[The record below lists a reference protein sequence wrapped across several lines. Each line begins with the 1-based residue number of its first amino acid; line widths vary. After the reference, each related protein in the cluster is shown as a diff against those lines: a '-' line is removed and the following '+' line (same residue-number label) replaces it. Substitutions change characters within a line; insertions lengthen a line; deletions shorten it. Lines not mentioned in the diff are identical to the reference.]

1 MSDFFNLNMEGQDIL
16 NCLANLSSDEVFTSS
31 KLANEMLDLLPQ
43 ELFTSPD
50 TKFLDPCCKSGVFLR
65 EIAKRLNKGLENWEP
80 DLQKR
85 IDHIFKEQLFAI
97 ATTQLTALLSRRSV
111 YCSKYPNSKYSV
123 CKFDNV
129 EGNIR
134 YRRIAHT
141 FKDNKCIYC
150 SATRDKYDRDS
161 SLENYAYEFIHM
173 KNPQEVLNM
182 KFDVVIGNPPYQLS
196 DGGGVGSSAMPL
208 YNQFIIEAKKLNPKF
223 LIMIIPSR
231 WMTGGKGLDK
241 FRDEM
246 IHDKRFNVLH
256 DFADSNECFKGVDIK
271 GGVCY
276 FRWDRDYNGKCE
288 CYRHDSDGVRKSKRF
303 LCEEGDDIFIRDDR
317 LISLKTK
324 VWKSNKSDSVSKI
337 VSYRNPY
344 GLFADSFVNASK
356 YNLPNFSNTKID
368 DGYRVLGL
376 GTGQKRS
383 WKYISNDYPLP
394 KKPNLFSYKV
404 FISKAYGCGEIGE
417 VPSTPVLGTP
427 GDLCTETFLQ
437 IGPFNSELKAHNFM
451 SYLQSKFFRALVG
464 IAKQTQNTTLKI
476 YQFVPIQDFSQNSD
490 IDWSKPIAEIDQQ
503 LYKKYNLSA
512 DDIAFIETKIKPM
525 DLNGDYYECS
535 Y

>member
-182 KFDVVIGNPPYQLS
+182 KFDVVIGNPPYQLKS
-196 DGGGVGSSAMPL
+196 GGAKAQATPL
-208 YNQFIIEAKKLNPKF
+208 YNYFVENAIKLQPKY
-223 LIMIIPSR
+223 IVMITPSR
-231 WMTGGKGLDK
+231 WFTTGMGLNTYRK
-241 FRDEM
+241 EM
-246 IHDKRFNVLH
+246 IHDDRIKIIH
-256 DFADSNECFKGVDIK
+256 DFINAQECFPGVDIK
-271 GGVCY
+271 GGVNY
-276 FRWDRDYNGKCE
+276 FLWDNSYHGKCSINT
-288 CYRHDSDGVRKSKRF
+288 HKDGKITSSAKRYLF
-303 LCEEGDDIFIRDDR
+303 EPGVGDVFIRYNEAISILNKVNKLKEPKMSEFMKSDPFGLPTNFDGYNTTNKGIKIYANHKIGYIDDDTC
-317 LISLKTK
+317 LSKHKNWVNKWKILTPKAIGSGESQDDEVKPIIAEPNSACTFTYIVFGLYDSKKEAENVCSYIKTK
-324 VWKSNKSDSVSKI
+324 
-337 VSYRNPY
+337 
-344 GLFADSFVNASK
+344 FFH
-356 YNLPNFSNTKID
+356 
-368 DGYRVLGL
+368 
-376 GTGQKRS
+376 
-383 WKYISNDYPLP
+383 
-394 KKPNLFSYKV
+394 
-404 FISKAYGCGEIGE
+404 
-417 VPSTPVLGTP
+417 
-427 GDLCTETFLQ
+427 FL
-437 IGPFNSELKAHNFM
+437 L
-451 SYLQSKFFRALVG
+451 
-464 IAKQTQNTTLKI
+464 TLKKNTQDALATAYAFI
-476 YQFVPIQDFSQNSD
+476 PVQDFSKTWTD
-490 IDWSKPIAEIDQQ
+490 EE
-503 LYKKYNLSA
+503 LFKKYDLSE
-512 DDIAFIETKIKPM
+512 DEIAFINLMIK
-525 DLNGDYYECS
+525 DFGD
-535 Y
+535 